1 MTTQQEELD
10 IIRNKFINLR
20 QNNKVIQGTWK
31 NIVSFIAYTNDMIYN
46 HNCY

>member
-31 NIVSFIAYTNDMIYN
+31 NIENHKIYKK
-46 HNCY
+46 